1 MNVTIQLTIDQVVDL
16 IQQIPPKEKIA
27 ILTVLSEQAQAGDTE
42 YMKYAESK
50 IRKVCTDRGVDW
62 DSMTEDERLYFI
74 NDIVHEDRECNQ

>member
-1 MNVTIQLTIDQVVDL
+1 MNVTIQLTIDQMVDL

-27 ILTVLSEQAQAGDTE
+27 ILTALSEQAHTGGTE
-42 YMKYAESK
+42 YMKDAESK

>member
-16 IQQIPPKEKIA
+16 IQQIPPKEKIT
-27 ILTVLSEQAQAGDTE
+27 ILTTLSEIASAGE
-42 YMKYAESK
+42 AERMKDAESK
-50 IRKVCTDRGVDW
+50 IRQVCTERGVDW

>member
-27 ILTVLSEQAQAGDTE
+27 ILTTLSEQAYAGE
-42 YMKYAESK
+42 VERMKDAESK
-50 IRKVCTDRGVDW
+50 MRQVCTERGVDW